1 MISFGGM
8 SMIQYLIY
16 LGILMLIP
24 VWAQMRV
31 RSTYSK
37 YSEVG
42 NSTGMTGAQT
52 ARKILDANGLY
63 DVTVRE
69 VAGSLT
75 DHYDPRDKSV
85 NLSTDIY
92 HGASIAGTAVSAHE
106 VGHAIQDARDYTFM
120 RVRSAL
126 VPVANLG
133 SNLSYILILAG
144 VFLGMMQLASLGVI
158 FFAAAVLF
166 QLVTLPVE
174 FDASGRALKQIVS
187 LGIVQESE
195 QKQAKKVLSAAAMTY
210 VAAALVSVMELIRFI
225 LMITMSNREE

>member
-1 MISFGGM
+1 
-8 SMIQYLIY
+8 MIQYLIY

-24 VWAQMRV
+24 MWAQMRV
-31 RSTYSK
+31 RSTYAR
-37 YSEVG
+37 YSEVS

-52 ARKILDANGLY
+52 ARRILDDNGLY
-63 DVTVRE
+63 DVTIRE

-75 DHYDPRDKSV
+75 DHYDPRDKSI

-92 HGASIAGTAVSAHE
+92 HGASIAGTAVAAHE
-106 VGHAIQDARDYTFM
+106 VGHAIQDAKDYTFM

-144 VFLGMMQLASLGVI
+144 VFLGMFQLAALGVV

-166 QLVTLPVE
+166 QIVTLPVE

-187 LGIVQESE
+187 LGIVQENE
-195 QKQAKKVLSAAAMTY
+195 RPQAKKYYL
-210 VAAALVSVMELIRFI
+210 LQQ
-225 LMITMSNREE
+225 